1 MKITI
6 IAADKDVL
14 KTLKSVKLPF
24 VKKHTLFQILIKA
37 INAYEN
43 KQPGQKIRAKNEDP
57 KIELIL
63 EESD

>member
-24 VKKHTLFQILIKA
+24 VKKHPLFQTLIKA
-37 INAYEN
+37 VNAYEN
-43 KQPGQKIRAKNEDP
+43 KESGQKIRAKNEDP
-57 KIELIL
+57 KIELII
-63 EESD
+63 EESE